1 VKLPLFTIFDSMWGN
16 LERCYQ
22 LHDSTRQITKLIYQ
36 EALTDNAYSNLLE
49 LQKEAGLLSWNKA
62 GEKEC
67 TFACHLTK
75 KLEIEVTWDPFN
87 EYTIASAPNITL
99 ATLSIKAG
107 LKLTIQIKGEQVR
120 VRCLSIDEDGFMTTT
135 TGQDKMYSL
144 RIDE

>member
-1 VKLPLFTIFDSMWGN
+1 MKLPLVTIFDSMWGN

-22 LHDSTRQITKLIYQ
+22 FHDSTRQITKLVYQ
-36 EALTDNAYSNLLE
+36 EALTDNAYSNLLQ

-67 TFACHLTK
+67 AFACYLTK
-75 KLEIEVTWDPFN
+75 KLEIEAMWVPFI

-120 VRCLSIDEDGFMTTT
+120 V
-135 TGQDKMYSL
+135 
-144 RIDE
+144 